1 MRVAPAYR
9 SVELRVFLIREKHLL
24 HLDRRLKY
32 RITIQHNHGL
42 DNDEGRLRR
51 HVQLVVHRDKVAH
64 VLLKVNAEMK
74 ITVSTTGSAG
84 FSGAYTV
91 RIQQRAHRMGWF

>member
-9 SVELRVFLIREKHLL
+9 SVELRLLLIREKHLL

-64 VLLKVNAEMK
+64 VSPAIARLDELLTQLSAHVVG
-74 ITVSTTGSAG
+74 VSSTLAL
-84 FSGAYTV
+84 V
-91 RIQQRAHRMGWF
+91 LDVLI